1 MLNIFPRLNAQ
12 FFIFLGGASISK
24 EIDVVFD
31 DMQWLLTQNDGQLG
45 IANVFVKKFR
55 CVSRGSKETKTK
67 IVCVCVCV
75 CVYVCDTIVIG

>member
-1 MLNIFPRLNAQ
+1 MRNFL
-12 FFIFLGGASISK
+12 IFLGGASISK